1 MSRRTENDPAF
12 EREPTPMEQAA
23 LEWIVRCER
32 GLDEEATRELERW
45 LQAEPR
51 HRELFAEFGG
61 TWAVMGRAAEQH
73 ERAPAG
79 RTTGQVLDFP
89 VAPPAAARRRLSRI
103 WLPLAA
109 AAAIAIGGT
118 AWWGAAHDGTAI
130 ATAVGDMRRLE
141 LSDGSTVELNTNSA
155 IVTTFTR
162 AERRVRLE
170 KGEAYFEVAKDEQR
184 PFLVEAAGV
193 GVRAIGT
200 AFNVRLRSES
210 VEVLVT
216 EGKVRVGAERARAAD
231 GTQQPSP
238 GPSSSTDA
246 IVGAGERVVV
256 TVAPRAGSEPGRLDV
271 VPVQAVEVQ
280 RLLAWHGRRLE
291 FSDTP
296 LAEMAAEF
304 NRYNRHQLVIVDE
317 NLAAMR
323 FGGSFRP
330 DDRAGFVRML
340 QEHFGV
346 RAEERKNQTILRGAR

>member
-1 MSRRTENDPAF
+1 
-12 EREPTPMEQAA
+12 
-23 LEWIVRCER
+23 
-32 GLDEEATRELERW
+32 
-45 LQAEPR
+45 
-51 HRELFAEFGG
+51 
-61 TWAVMGRAAEQH
+61 
-73 ERAPAG
+73 
-79 RTTGQVLDFP
+79 
-89 VAPPAAARRRLSRI
+89 
-103 WLPLAA
+103 
-109 AAAIAIGGT
+109 
-118 AWWGAAHDGTAI
+118 
-130 ATAVGDMRRLE
+130 MRRLE

-216 EGKVRVGAERARAAD
+216 EGKVRVRAERAAD
-231 GTQQPSP
+231 GAQPSP
-238 GPSSSTDA
+238 AHPAANEDTAATASGDT

-256 TVAPRAGSEPGRLDV
+256 ALAAGAGSEPRRRDV
-271 VPVQAVEVQ
+271 VPVQADEVQ
-280 RLLAWHGRRLE
+280 RLLAWQGRRLD